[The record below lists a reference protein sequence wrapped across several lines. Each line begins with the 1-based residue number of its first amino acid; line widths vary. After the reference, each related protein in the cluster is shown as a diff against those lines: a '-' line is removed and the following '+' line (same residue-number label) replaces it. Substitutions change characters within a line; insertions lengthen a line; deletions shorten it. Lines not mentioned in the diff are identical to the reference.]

1 MTETTSA
8 NNLTFGVRVLGGFG
22 VRVLG
27 GFRNLYYYRNFQGR
41 PTAGA
46 LLPGRNPG
54 IFPLQ
59 IDLRLHRVR
68 ADRAVS
74 QPEDVIFG

>member
-1 MTETTSA
+1 MTESTSA
-8 NNLTFGVRVLGGFG
+8 NNLTFG

-46 LLPGRNPG
+46 FLPGCNSG

-59 IDLRLHRVR
+59 IDLRLHSVR
-68 ADRAVS
+68 ANRAMC

>member
-1 MTETTSA
+1 MTESTSA
-8 NNLTFGVRVLGGFG
+8 NNLTFG

-46 LLPGRNPG
+46 LLPSRNPG

-68 ADRAVS
+68 ANRAMR

>member
-8 NNLTFGVRVLGGFG
+8 NNLTFGVRVLGGF
-22 VRVLG
+22 
-27 GFRNLYYYRNFQGR
+27 RNLYYHRNFQGR

-59 IDLRLHRVR
+59 IDLRLHRVG
-68 ADRAVS
+68 ADRAMR

>member
-1 MTETTSA
+1 MTESTSA
-8 NNLTFGVRVLGGFG
+8 NNLTFGLH
-22 VRVLG
+22 VLG
-27 GFRNLYYYRNFQGR
+27 GFRNLNYYRNLQGR

-46 LLPGRNPG
+46 LLPSRNPG

-59 IDLRLHRVR
+59 VDLRLHCVR
-68 ADRAVS
+68 ADRAMS